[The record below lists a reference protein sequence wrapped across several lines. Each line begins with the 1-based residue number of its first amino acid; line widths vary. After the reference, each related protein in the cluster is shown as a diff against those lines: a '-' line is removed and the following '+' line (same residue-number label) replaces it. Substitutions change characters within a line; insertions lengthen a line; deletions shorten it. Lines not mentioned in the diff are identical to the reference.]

1 MMPVDRPLLTY
12 FLEYHPRTIAEDL
25 FPLVLRRWVA
35 QSGRNRSKHTGPPTP
50 IANKMGGGLAPALL
64 SRLVSVFLLS
74 TLSPLL
80 LLVRDSHAMAT
91 PSRRRRPRTFLVTGS
106 TDGIG
111 RHTSRRL
118 ASDGHALLV
127 HGRRDPTDPIVA
139 SLVRDLEG
147 LGASR
152 VAYLRADLGDLGQAK
167 ALAVDAVATLRSW
180 QRSPMEGDRAATAAA
195 GVVRS
200 SIPALDCLINNAGIF
215 DPEPRRSAQGFD
227 STLAVNVLAPFVLT
241 RALLPCL
248 VRGENARIVTTSSV
262 SQSRT
267 LPDLDRLFAR
277 SLWDG
282 DEWRKNDGGD
292 RTSDHHYD
300 FEPLPYSAHSS
311 YSHSKLGDLLFTV
324 QLARVLSSY
333 RPPDEDV
340 VSRTTLDALRRIQC
354 LTMDPGTVNTKMLLA
369 GWGPCGI
376 PVRDADNTYKLAT
389 GDDYAFGARGAM
401 SGSYHFGWG
410 TSEYAS
416 DVARLIDFWNK
427 LADCTGVSYDDL
439 SRDCF

>member
-1 MMPVDRPLLTY
+1 
-12 FLEYHPRTIAEDL
+12 
-25 FPLVLRRWVA
+25 
-35 QSGRNRSKHTGPPTP
+35 
-50 IANKMGGGLAPALL
+50 MGGGRARALL
-64 SRLVSVFLLS
+64 SCLVSVSLS
-74 TLSPLL
+74 PPPPLL
-80 LLVRDSHAMAT
+80 LVVRESLAMAT

-127 HGRRDPTDPIVA
+127 HGRRDPTDPVA
-139 SLVRDLEG
+139 SSLVRDLEG

-152 VAYLRADLGDLGQAK
+152 VAYISADLGDLEQVRG
-167 ALAVDAVATLRSW
+167 LAEDAVATLRSW
-180 QRSPMEGDRAATAAA
+180 QGSPLEDDSAAAA
-195 GVVRS
+195 GGAVGS
-200 SIPALDCLINNAGIF
+200 SIPPLSPPPAAPALDCLINNAGVF
-215 DPEPRRSAQGFD
+215 DPEPRRSAQGYD
-227 STLAVNVLAPFVLT
+227 ATLAVNVLAPFVLT

-248 VRGENARIVTTSSV
+248 VRGEDARVITTSSV

-277 SLWDG
+277 TNFGGGEGEDNNDG
-282 DEWRKNDGGD
+282 DQTN
-292 RTSDHHYD
+292 DHHYD

-333 RPPDEDV
+333 RPPEENV
-340 VSRTTLDALRRIQC
+340 VPRTTLDAIRRIQC

-389 GDDYAFGARGAM
+389 GDEYASGASGAK

-410 TSEYAS
+410 TSDYAK
-416 DVARLIDFWNK
+416 DDRRLVDFWNK
-427 LADCTGVSYDDL
+427 LSDCTGVSYGDL
-439 SRDCF
+439 WRDCF